1 MNIKF
6 PKFDPEK
13 SGKLA
18 GRIMRESGIKGILI
32 GRLAIWAWLSD
43 DAGNQAYTKD
53 LDIAVSK
60 KDFPAVL
67 SHLAGKPHKTRLL
80 PIGGVNV
87 VDEEE
92 GVSIDFIHRSSEEWG
107 DLSPLYEA
115 AIEKA
120 LESNRYV
127 DIGGAKLCVAPVEF
141 LIAMKIATM
150 ERKDED
156 DAKRLL
162 ENIDGIDIDELR
174 SMVRR
179 FLGPLI
185 HAKLENMLRE
195 IGHPKAKRKYK
206 LS

>member
-18 GRIMRESGIKGILI
+18 DKTMRESGTKGILI
-32 GRLAIWAWLSD
+32 GRLAVWTWLRD

-53 LDIAVSK
+53 MDLAVSK
-60 KDFPAVL
+60 KDFPAI
-67 SHLAGKPHKTRLL
+67 LAYLASKSFKTRQL

-87 VDEEE
+87 ADEEE
-92 GVSIDFIHRSSEEWG
+92 GISIDFIHRGSEEWG
-107 DLSPLYEA
+107 DLSPLFEA

-120 LESNRYV
+120 LKVKNTV
-127 DIGGAKLCVAPVEF
+127 DIGGVRFLVVPVEF
-141 LIAMKIATM
+141 LVVMKIATM

-162 ENIDGIDIDELR
+162 ENIGEIDIDELR
-174 SMVRR
+174 SMVRF

-185 HAKLENMLRE
+185 NAKLENILRE
-195 IGHPKAKRKYK
+195 IGHPKAKRKYR

>member
-1 MNIKF
+1 MNIQF

-18 GRIMRESGIKGILI
+18 DKAMRESRTKGILI
-32 GRLAIWAWLSD
+32 GRLAVWAWLSD
-43 DAGNQAYTKD
+43 DAGTQAYTKD
-53 LDIAVSK
+53 MDIAVSR
-60 KDFPAVL
+60 KDFPAI
-67 SHLAGKPHKTRLL
+67 LAYLERKPYKTRQL

-87 VDEEE
+87 ADEEE
-92 GVSIDFIHRSSEEWG
+92 GISIDFIHRGSEEWG
-107 DLSPLYEA
+107 DLSPLFEA

-120 LESNRYV
+120 LEAKDTV
-127 DIGGAKLCVAPVEF
+127 DIGGVRFLVVPVEF
-141 LIAMKIATM
+141 LVVMKIATM

-162 ENIDGIDIDELR
+162 ENIDRIDIDELR
-174 SMVRR
+174 SMVRF

-185 HAKLENMLRE
+185 NAKLENMLRE
-195 IGHPKAKRKYK
+195 IGHPRAKRKYR